1 MNFNCI
7 FPNCTFKHNNVDE
20 EVFQKHL
27 DEFHNE
33 EIMQISK
40 KEKISLQMTK
50 MIAVSNSTVFIN
62 SG

>member
-7 FPNCTFKHNNVDE
+7 FPNCTFKNNNVDE

-40 KEKISLQMTK
+40 KRENLS
-50 MIAVSNSTVFIN
+50 SNDQNDRRFKFN
-62 SG
+62 CFY